1 MSSYEIPLD
10 QVLGRVFKSTVL
22 RSRAEQME
30 IAKFMKEATLQ
41 CIQHDEFIVKA
52 IAELREWN
60 AAARAQDQRDIDADY
75 RNYIVPV

>member
-1 MSSYEIPLD
+1 
-10 QVLGRVFKSTVL
+10 
-22 RSRAEQME
+22 
-30 IAKFMKEATLQ
+30 MKEATLQ